1 VSFINTITHRRVVP
15 LSTSSLPMRSSLHVA
30 VATVSTTMTP
40 TTITTTTATAITA
53 TATTTTTT
61 TTSTTTTA
69 SNTTTTTSTTAS
81 NTTTTSPATATTFTT
96 TFATVTVKSHT
107 ALHDFRGPFAH
118 SKPTTQ
124 PPFARSVCRALQNLL
139 FPSGE
144 PPRWRLNLDV
154 LVPALDNLATF
165 DIASE
170 GHTFNGNTLF
180 LRGSKSP
187 YVCEERDGPIIKRLF
202 PRGEIR
208 SLETGHLVHSERP
221 AEFVAEVLRFVSGDN
236 K

>member
-1 VSFINTITHRRVVP
+1 VSFINAITHRRVVP
-15 LSTSSLPMRSSLHVA
+15 LSTSSLPMTSSLHVA
-30 VATVSTTMTP
+30 VATVSTAMTP
-40 TTITTTTATAITA
+40 DTITTTTATTDTA

-61 TTSTTTTA
+61 TTSTTA
-69 SNTTTTTSTTAS
+69 TAS

-96 TFATVTVKSHT
+96 TFASGTVKSHT
-107 ALHDFRGPFAH
+107 ALRDFRGPFAH

-154 LVPALDNLATF
+154 LVPALDNPATF

-208 SLETGHLVHSERP
+208 SLDTGHLVHSERP
-221 AEFVAEVLRFVSGDN
+221 AEFVTEVLRFVGGDN
-236 K
+236 R